1 MLKEQITENY
11 EKMSKTQKKI
21 ANYILKNMAG
31 VSYLSIQKLAQEID
45 TSEASILRFCTFLGY
60 HGFPEFKAELQ
71 KLTKEE
77 LSMRRRV
84 EISYK
89 AYNEKE
95 AGIAEI
101 FEQEKSRIQS
111 TLEKLD
117 MDAFFQTCSK
127 LILADRIFIVA
138 SRSAAALG
146 EFFSYYLGM
155 CRDHVTLIRE
165 VNSAADVFST
175 LSSRDVVIGITFE
188 RYCAVT
194 VQLCQYAFEKRAITV
209 AITDTELSPIVKNS
223 TYHFLTETAMPT
235 YIDSFV
241 APLTL
246 INAFL
251 TEIGRN
257 RNLELGQRMQ
267 ELDEFHERFHA
278 FE

>member
-1 MLKEQITENY
+1 MLREKIAEKY

-21 ANYILKNMAG
+21 ANYILKNMTG
-31 VSYLSIQKLAQEID
+31 VSYLSIQKLAQEIE
-45 TSEASILRFCTFLGY
+45 TSEASIIRFCTFLGY
-60 HGFPEFKAELQ
+60 KGFPDFKEELQ
-71 KLTKEE
+71 KMTKEE
-77 LSMRRRV
+77 ISMRKRV

-101 FEQEKSRIQS
+101 FEQEKGRIQA
-111 TLEKLD
+111 TLEQLK
-117 MDAFFQTCSK
+117 MDDFFATCNK
-127 LILADRIFIVA
+127 LILAERIFIIA
-138 SRSAAALG
+138 SRSAVALG
-146 EFFSYYLGM
+146 DFFAYYLNM
-155 CRDHVTLIRE
+155 CRSNVTMITDM
-165 VNSAADVFST
+165 NHTADVLST
-175 LSSRDVVIGITFE
+175 VNDRDVVIGITFD
-188 RYCAVT
+188 RYSRITAEMFR
-194 VQLCQYAFEKRAITV
+194 YAAEKNAATV
-209 AITDTELSPIVKNS
+209 AITDTMLSPIIKS
-223 TYHFLTETAMPT
+223 ADYYFLTETSMPT

-267 ELDEFHERFHA
+267 ELEEFHDYFRV